1 MLGQFKNVTRKR
13 VQGLLAALV
22 ALVAA
27 ITGCDKKVAWRGVTT
42 DRGDHGLA
50 ATTAAPPGESPDGHP
65 R

>member
-1 MLGQFKNVTRKR
+1 MLDQFKNVSRKR
-13 VQGLLAALV
+13 MQALLAALV

-42 DRGDHGLA
+42 DNSDHGQA
-50 ATTAAPPGESPDGHP
+50 ATIVAPPGESPNGQS

>member
-1 MLGQFKNVTRKR
+1 MLDQFKNVTRKR
-13 VQGLLAALV
+13 VQALLAALV

-42 DRGDHGLA
+42 DSSDHGQA
-50 ATTAAPPGESPDGHP
+50 TTTAAPPGESSNGES

>member
-27 ITGCDKKVAWRGVTT
+27 ITGCDQKVAWRGVTT
-42 DRGDHGLA
+42 DSSDHGQA
-50 ATTAAPPGESPDGHP
+50 ATTAAPPGESPNGQS

>member
-1 MLGQFKNVTRKR
+1 MLDQFKNVTRKR
-13 VQGLLAALV
+13 VQALLAPLV

-42 DRGDHGLA
+42 DSSDHGQA
-50 ATTAAPPGESPDGHP
+50 TTTAAPPGESPNGQS